1 MATDFPVE
9 LDSFINPQPSD
20 SVAIVSHSAQHENA
34 NDAITAL
41 QIKVGKD
48 LSTDI
53 NSIDYRLRALET
65 GSLDPEEVQDLIS
78 QLITSGTGI
87 SVVYD
92 DENNLLTFSVDTSTI
107 ATQEFATQASA
118 SALAD
123 ANSYTDLAISS
134 LSTVYDT
141 LGSAAAAEL
150 AARGYADSLSINY
163 DPAGSSNQALMDA
176 NEYTDEAV
184 AGLGNSLPNTYVPIS
199 SVGQID
205 GVASLGPDGK
215 IPSAQLDISESIQ
228 DVAAQMLVAG
238 THQNLSVTYDDVNGT
253 LNLIA
258 SGGGGG
264 GGASVTVSSNPP
276 LAPNLG
282 DLWLDSDNG
291 KTYAYDGMFWAEIG
305 GDSQIASISSEPP
318 SSPTQGSFWLDSDNA
333 RSYIYDGMYWVE
345 V

>member
-1 MATDFPVE
+1 MATEFPGD

-34 NDAITAL
+34 NDAIAAL

-48 LSTDI
+48 LSSDI

-123 ANSYTDLAISS
+123 ANSYTDLAISN
-134 LSTVYDT
+134 LSTVYD
-141 LGSAAAAEL
+141 
-150 AARGYADSLSINY
+150 
-163 DPAGSSNQALMDA
+163 PAGSANQALIDA
-176 NEYTDEAV
+176 NEYTDQAV

-215 IPSAQLDISESIQ
+215 IPSSQLDISESIQ

-238 THQNLSVTYDDVNGT
+238 THQNLSVTYDDISGT

-258 SGGGGG
+258 SGGGG

-305 GDSQIASISSEPP
+305 GDSQIASISSAPP